1 MKTKK
6 IINQSILTILLLSMA
21 FAYSFA
27 SADGW
32 KYYEVS
38 SGLSGMNRPALI
50 RDSNLYVFDYM
61 GYNKYKL
68 NSDNTLSELTIIGTS
83 RGMGLV
89 ASSAATTVNYVYF
102 SGGEVGY
109 TTPGLNSDGVYYA
122 SFDSKG
128 YLSDPILTYHLKSQR
143 AFHSSLVVNNR
154 LYVFGGFNYNLCWPE
169 YALRSVEYA
178 SIDTT
183 NGAIKGPFQ
192 LTNSFSVIS
201 GKVFLAFNRGN
212 RIYCLGETCEAPTHL
227 ATGCWMEYADI
238 QADGSLGKWT
248 ALPGPYGIN
257 PELACLTPSSTLFV
271 VCPASDS
278 IGLACGR
285 MDISDNVVE
294 GKYFKSASSSNISRY
309 GANIVSF
316 GKKVYLLGGAYQ
328 DNYEVYD
335 PDMTGTDLFTET
347 EYPMFQS
354 SKTIDISMDL
364 K

>member
-32 KYYEVS
+32 KYYDFT
-38 SGLSGMNRPALI
+38 GLSGGGRPSI
-50 RDSNLYVFDYM
+50 IKDGYLYSFDFA
-61 GYNKYKL
+61 GYSKSKIL
-68 NSDNTLSELTIIGTS
+68 TDGSLSDNTIIGTGF
-83 RGMGLV
+83 GMGLTQ
-89 ASSAATTVNYVYF
+89 SSVATTTNYVYF
-102 SGGEVGY
+102 SGGEAAY
-109 TTPGLNSDGVYYA
+109 SSPELNSDWVYYA

-128 YLSDPILTYHLKSQR
+128 YLSDPIPTYNLKSQR

-178 SIDTT
+178 SIDTA

-192 LTNSFSVIS
+192 LTNSFSIIS

-212 RIYCLGETCEAPTHL
+212 RIYCLGETCEAPTHP

-238 QADGSLGKWT
+238 QADGSLSKWT

-257 PELACLTPSSTLFV
+257 PMLACLTQSSTLFV
-271 VCPASDS
+271 VGQASDS
-278 IGLACGR
+278 IGHACGR
-285 MDISDNVVE
+285 MDLSDNVVE
-294 GKYFKSASSSNISRY
+294 GKYFKSASSSNIYRNRPS
-309 GANIVSF
+309 ISSF
-316 GKKVYLLGGAYQ
+316 GRFVYLLGGYGTSS
-328 DNYEVYD
+328 YEVYD
-335 PDMTGTDLFTET
+335 PDMTGTDLFNET
-347 EYPMFQS
+347 VSPMFQS